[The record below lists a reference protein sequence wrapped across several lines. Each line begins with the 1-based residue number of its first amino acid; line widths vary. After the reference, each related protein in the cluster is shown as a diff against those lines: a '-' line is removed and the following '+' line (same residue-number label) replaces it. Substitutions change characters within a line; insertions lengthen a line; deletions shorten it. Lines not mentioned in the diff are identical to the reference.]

1 MALMTGI
8 LRPQCPLLP
17 DFAALVPR
25 QTRLNHATAA
35 ISERTMGISLSATP
49 ILPVV
54 DLPKLIHKI
63 IMLPPGTRS
72 LGYLTLDIALLRSE
86 IRTPLFVLSVPAVTA
101 TIVRLIL
108 IPLIRVPLILLWRII
123 RSLLRGRSGD
133 TGDIWQRDR
142 DPRLLLLRRRER
154 TPQERRNCPSKNDT
168 KLHVNL
174 PRSSPHH
181 LQGPIPQLNAFNDV
195 PVRGLQI
202 VLGQFLSRLMGWHII
217 LVGKNARLSFYQ
229 PNIAHGLVVFVG
241 ARLAVF
247 ILRIIRLRYEQG
259 FRNRPDP
266 AATSH
271 NQASCGGP
279 RQRGQRLRHDA
290 CGHASWQFVPY
301 A

>member
-1 MALMTGI
+1 
-8 LRPQCPLLP
+8 
-17 DFAALVPR
+17 
-25 QTRLNHATAA
+25 
-35 ISERTMGISLSATP
+35 MGISLSATP

-101 TIVRLIL
+101 TIVWLIL

-259 FRNRPDP
+259 FRNRPDAGP
-266 AATSH
+266 TSP
-271 NQASCGGP
+271 N
-279 RQRGQRLRHDA
+279 RLRREGRVRGSLLQITPPLA
-290 CGHASWQFVPY
+290 VAIRAV
-301 A
+301 

>member
-1 MALMTGI
+1 V
-8 LRPQCPLLP
+8 LLP
-17 DFAALVPR
+17 GRRGIIQLPPNVLFPVGEILATALVAVR
-25 QTRLNHATAA
+25 RITATAV
-35 ISERTMGISLSATP
+35 T
-49 ILPVV
+49 
-54 DLPKLIHKI
+54 
-63 IMLPPGTRS
+63 
-72 LGYLTLDIALLRSE
+72 TLVS
-86 IRTPLFVLSVPAVTA
+86 P
-101 TIVRLIL
+101 VRLT
-108 IPLIRVPLILLWRII
+108 LLWRIALLWWII
-123 RSLLRGRSGD
+123 RLLLLRCRSGD
-133 TGDIWQRDR
+133 TWDIWQRDR

-202 VLGQFLSRLMGWHII
+202 VLGQFLSRLMRWHII

-266 AATSH
+266 VATSH
-271 NQASCGGP
+271 NQASCGRATATWAAP
-279 RQRGQRLRHDA
+279 T
-290 CGHASWQFVPY
+290 P
-301 A
+301 